1 MSDVILEEACLQ
13 TSVVVG
19 KRVTLGWAYGQS
31 DWAYGHTNGKD
42 ILFCIGPST
51 RLRTSYC

>member
-42 ILFCIGPST
+42 NQSLLLFLYVT
-51 RLRTSYC
+51 